1 MNLAKQSALQNS
13 DPRLRK
19 CRYKDHK
26 TITTPGAVQ
35 RLKRHDFRLAFVAI
49 ILVLVIPPI
58 VTTSRASATDQGFV
72 DIASTTWSYI
82 HSTPHAPRIVIELG
96 SGSMLTGSNGTVA
109 ARVQSD
115 GGVGGLVSEGRIDE
129 LILETF
135 PSGIYLTFGDPTAES
150 SNIWLNNAIEWAW
163 SQGYE
168 EVHAYGYSAGA
179 VIWVRYAFG
188 NSLGEAWAAIDSP
201 TSIIAKA
208 YVSNACEGCFERAS
222 TLRTPILLLQGTQDT
237 IANLNDAI
245 AFYDQIPARKEMLTF
260 PDDHDGMASIPT
272 TQISAWI
279 DPSSVTPVTT
289 TSTSSPTSVQTT
301 STTVTSSS
309 STTSSA
315 LTTTTSSVATSPVG
329 DFSLLTRQPA
339 LSLVQGSRGNLSLT
353 VQSDNQFSSPVRFTA
368 PESPTGVGVD
378 FRPNPV
384 TPPRGRSVALTVTI
398 SVGPVTSGTY
408 QLTVLATSGNIQ
420 HALTITLQVS
430 GCLIAT
436 ATFGSELSPE
446 VQFLRDFRDN
456 KILHTYAGA
465 TFMTTFN
472 EWYYSFSPAVANY
485 ENTHAGTIPIMKLFL
500 YPLIAILHIG
510 AMPFDLLSGNS
521 ELAAFMSGIIVSIL
535 LGSTYVTIPV
545 FLIFYRSSK
554 VRRTARKIELR
565 LAITVL
571 FMVALAFLAE
581 LTHFNL
587 LMTASAVTIIL
598 ATITLAAMFCARHC
612 LRPFSHENT
621 A

>member
-1 MNLAKQSALQNS
+1 VC
-13 DPRLRK
+13 REK
-19 CRYKDHK
+19 CQKNK
-26 TITTPGAVQ
+26 TTPDAVQ
-35 RLKRHDFRLAFVAI
+35 RLKRHHVRLAFLI
-49 ILVLVIPPI
+49 IVLVLVIPPI
-58 VTTSRASATDQGFV
+58 VTVSRASAIDQGFV
-72 DIASTTWSYI
+72 DIASTTWKYV

-96 SGSMLTGSNGTVA
+96 SGSMLTGSTGTVA

-115 GGVGGLVSEGRIDE
+115 GGVGGLVSEGKIDE

-135 PSGIYLTFGDPTAES
+135 PSGIYMTFDDPTAES
-150 SNIWLNNAIEWAW
+150 SNVWLNKAIEWAW
-163 SQGYE
+163 SQGYG

-179 VIWVRYAFG
+179 VIWVRYGFG
-188 NSLGEAWAAIDSP
+188 NSLGQAWPQSDSP

-208 YVSNACEGCFERAS
+208 YISNACQGCFQRAS

-237 IANLNDAI
+237 TANLNDAI
-245 AFYDQIPARKEMLTF
+245 AFYNQIPARKEMLTF
-260 PDDHDGMASIPT
+260 PDDHNGMASIPT

-279 DPSSVTPVTT
+279 DPSSIPPVTT
-289 TSTSSPTSVQTT
+289 TSTSSPTSGQTT

-309 STTSSA
+309 STTSSTS
-315 LTTTTSSVATSPVG
+315 TTTISSVSASPVG

-339 LSLVQGSRGNLSLT
+339 LSLVQGSHGNLSLV
-353 VQSDNQFSSPVRFTA
+353 VQSDNQFSNPVRFTA
-368 PESPTGVGVD
+368 PQAPTGVGVD

-384 TPPRGRSVALTVTI
+384 TPPKGRSVALTATI
-398 SVGPVTSGTY
+398 SVGPVTSGIY
-408 QLTVLATSGNIQ
+408 QLTVLAASGNIQ

-456 KILHTYAGA
+456 KILHTFAGA
-465 TFMTTFN
+465 AFMTAFN
-472 EWYYSFSPAVANY
+472 EWYYTFSPTVANY
-485 ENTHAGTIPIMKLFL
+485 ENTHAETILIMKVFL

-521 ELAAFMSGIIVSIL
+521 EVAAFMSGIIVGIL

-545 FLIFYRSSK
+545 FLIFYLSSK
-554 VRRTARKIELR
+554 VRRIARKIEQSF
-565 LAITVL
+565 AITLIV
-571 FMVALAFLAE
+571 MITLAFLAE

-587 LMTASAVTIIL
+587 LMTTSAVTIIL
-598 ATITLAAMFCARHC
+598 ATITLAAMFWARRY
-612 LRPFSHENT
+612 LRLFSHHNKLVMLQNGDSRT
-621 A
+621 PRQ